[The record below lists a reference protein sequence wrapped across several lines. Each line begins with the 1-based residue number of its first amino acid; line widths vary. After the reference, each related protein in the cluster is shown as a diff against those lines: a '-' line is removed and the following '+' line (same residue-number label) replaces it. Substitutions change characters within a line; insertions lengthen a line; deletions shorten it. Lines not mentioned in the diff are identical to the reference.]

1 LGFGASEDWCSDI
14 VTIRNMTARLTD
26 CGAKICELHF
36 SDLLLLRFICFVDE
50 HVAGFDIYTVVSI
63 S

>member
-1 LGFGASEDWCSDI
+1 
-14 VTIRNMTARLTD
+14 MTARLTD

-50 HVAGFDIYTVVSI
+50 HVARFDIYTVVSI
-63 S
+63 P